1 VPPLPLLYEQVVRP
15 ELNDLQPWAFWAEAG
30 EIPSPNAK
38 SPAAAVV
45 MTPLIRVFLT
55 CLRVFI
61 FGSPCRWPGRLAW

>member
-15 ELNDLQPWAFWAEAG
+15 ELYDLQPSAFWAEAG

-45 MTPLIRVFLT
+45 IAPLMRVFLT

-61 FGSPCRWPGRLAW
+61 FGSPCC